1 MAIVATKPDSKLLQ
15 SDAELVDAELAGAE
29 LVRLFPSPAR
39 LHSSS
44 VREPVSAR
52 TCRFFA
58 RVSKAVV
65 FVAVYGALRANA

>member
-15 SDAELVDAELAGAE
+15 SDAELAGAE